1 MMNVQS
7 HLMYVQCTL
16 IIHMSLLFC
25 DREYPCDHVAML
37 NLALLNV
44 GSPRTQTHETAV
56 QLLHLLDTR
65 FFQEPI
71 FYTESAADD
80 MNHSPLPLNDIFLS
94 VSYCHA
100 QMCLSEQLAKLHP
113 EITLDMF
120 SGELLAYVYLYN

>member
-1 MMNVQS
+1 MKMLKELSV
-7 HLMYVQCTL
+7 C
-16 IIHMSLLFC
+16 C
-25 DREYPCDHVAML
+25 REYPCDHVAML

-44 GSPRTQTHETAV
+44 GSPRMQTHETAV

-71 FYTESAADD
+71 FYTESASDD
-80 MNHSPLPLNDIFLS
+80 INPSRLPLNDVFLS

-100 QMCLSEQLAKLHP
+100 QMSLSEQLAKFHP

-120 SGELLAYVYLYN
+120 SGKQFLDLIYILKDPLFYLS